1 MQSRFTKKAQEALDH
16 AAETAAMLGHGY
28 IGSEHLLIGL
38 IQAEDS
44 LASTVLLNNDVTA
57 EKIINLVY
65 QLIAPDN
72 QVGVKEPSGYTPRVR
87 RILENSAKEAARFH
101 ADSIGT
107 EHLLIAIIKETESVA
122 ARLLNT
128 LGVAIKKLYVDTLA
142 AMGEDANSYRQDF
155 QNGRPRGKKSTQTL
169 DQYSRDLTELARNG
183 KLDPVIG
190 RSEEIQRVIQIL
202 SRRTKNN
209 PCLIGEPGVGKT
221 AIAEGLAARIVEGDV
236 PETIKGKRLL
246 TLDLSGMVAG
256 SKYRGEF
263 EERIKRVINEVKAD
277 GNVLLFLDE
286 LHTIIGAGGAEGAID
301 ASNILKPSL
310 ARGEIQLILSLIH
323 I

>member
-16 AAETAAMLGHGY
+16 ASEAAVMLGHSY

-38 IQAEDS
+38 IQTEEC
-44 LASTVLLNNDVTA
+44 LASAVLAEYDVTD

-65 QLIAPDN
+65 QLIAPEGA
-72 QVGVKEPSGYTPRVR
+72 VGVKEPTGYTPRVR
-87 RILENSAKEAARFH
+87 RILENSAKEAIRFK
-101 ADSIGT
+101 ADLIGT
-107 EHLLIAIIKETESVA
+107 EHILISIIKESECVA

-128 LGVAIKKLYVDTLA
+128 IGVNIKKLYVDILI
-142 AMGEDANSYRQDF
+142 AMGEDANSYKEDF
-155 QNGRPRGKKSTQTL
+155 HSKTKKGKTSTQTL
-169 DQYSRDLTELARNG
+169 DQYSRDLTELARQG

-190 RSEEIQRVIQIL
+190 REEEINRVIQIL

-221 AIAEGLAARIVEGDV
+221 AIAEGLAAKIIEGNV
-236 PETIKGKRLL
+236 PETIKDKRLL

-263 EERIKRVINEVKAD
+263 EERIKKVISEVKAA
-277 GNVLLFLDE
+277 GNILLFLDE

-301 ASNILKPSL
+301 ASNILKQIGR
-310 ARGEIQLILSLIH
+310 AH
-323 I
+323 V